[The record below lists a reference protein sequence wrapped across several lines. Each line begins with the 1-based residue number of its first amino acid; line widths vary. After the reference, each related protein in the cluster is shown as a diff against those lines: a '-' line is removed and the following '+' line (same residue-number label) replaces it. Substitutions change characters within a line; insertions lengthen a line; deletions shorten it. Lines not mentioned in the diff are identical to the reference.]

1 MLPLQRLNHR
11 APLTESTSPAHE
23 HTPLLV
29 PFSSASV
36 PPPSSPSPWEP
47 LLPIAK
53 QFQEEGWRHK
63 FICRGPEG
71 VIRLGSILKILG
83 RAQENFPCPF
93 LMPID
98 RRAPLLFPCGSPNR
112 HSPALGLAS
121 KEKTAMICAEM
132 YLPPAVWAP
141 FVLRTSCVFLSRPS
155 ISCRKNFLGREATR
169 DGV

>member
-93 LMPID
+93 LMRID

-121 KEKTAMICAEM
+121 KEKTCHD
-132 YLPPAVWAP
+132 LCKKGPS
-141 FVLRTSCVFLSRPS
+141 TSNLGTFCLEDFLCIP
-155 ISCRKNFLGREATR
+155 IQTQHLL
-169 DGV
+169 